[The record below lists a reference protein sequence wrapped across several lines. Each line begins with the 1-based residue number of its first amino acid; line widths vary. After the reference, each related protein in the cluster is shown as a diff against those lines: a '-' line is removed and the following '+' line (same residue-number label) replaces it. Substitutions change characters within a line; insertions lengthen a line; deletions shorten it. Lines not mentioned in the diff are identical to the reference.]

1 MRSLWLKL
9 MSAFL
14 VIVLIGGGI
23 DTYLVSRSTRTQFSQ
38 YIDQNG
44 RVFAQQLAPTI
55 AQYYSQQGNWQGVE
69 SLLNNPWGGSMMND
83 GMGMTLAPGASAG
96 VGEETWGMWQGWD
109 GMGMNGEMGMGD
121 SNPWSMMG
129 IRLLL
134 ADMQGTIIADSA
146 ALDAG
151 KAVSAT
157 DLAAGVPILVG
168 KQQVGTLLPV
178 SAGTD
183 VSGAAG
189 DFVASVNRSTWL
201 AGGIAAVVALMLG
214 SVLFFQIVSPIQKL
228 TSAAQKIA
236 AGDLNQRIPTQSQDE
251 IGTLA
256 TAFNRMA
263 DSLAKHEELR
273 RNMIADV
280 AHELRTPLTVI
291 QGNLE
296 AMLDGVLPT
305 SPQEIATL
313 RDEAA
318 LLTRL
323 VADLRL
329 LSLAESGQLKLERV
343 TTNIAELITHAVEP
357 FHTQA
362 QSSAVELHLELASN
376 LPQIGVDV
384 DRITQV
390 IRNLLSNALRHT
402 PAGGQVTVTCKSD
415 KPYELLITVSDTG
428 EGISPDDLP
437 YVFERFYRSDKSRSR
452 ASGGSGIGLA
462 IVKQLVEAHG
472 GKVWLESHLGQ
483 GSTFGFTLPM
493 K

>member
-1 MRSLWLKL
+1 MIRSLWLKL
-9 MSAFL
+9 MGAFL

-44 RVFAQQLAPTI
+44 RVFAQQLAPTL
-55 AQYYSQQGNWQGVE
+55 AQYYSRQGNWQGVE
-69 SLLNNPWGGSMMND
+69 SLLNNPWGGSMMGD
-83 GMGMTLAPGASAG
+83 GMGMMDEGD
-96 VGEETWGMWQGWD
+96 WGMWQGWD
-109 GMGMNGEMGMGD
+109 GMGTNGGMGMGD
-121 SNPWSMMG
+121 SNPWNMMG

-134 ADMQGTIIADSA
+134 ADTQGTIIADSA
-146 ALDAG
+146 ALDTG
-151 KAVSAT
+151 KTISSA
-157 DLAAGVPILVG
+157 DLTTGVPILVG
-168 KQQVGTLLPV
+168 NQQVGTLLPV
-178 SAGTD
+178 SAGTN

-189 DFVASVNRSTWL
+189 DFVSSVNQSTWL
-201 AGGIAAVVALMLG
+201 AGGIATLVAFVLG
-214 SVLFFQIVSPIQKL
+214 SILFFQIVSPVQKL

-236 AGDLNQRIPTQSQDE
+236 AGDLKQRIPNQSQDE
-251 IGTLA
+251 IGMLA
-256 TAFNRMA
+256 TAFNQMA

-273 RNMIADV
+273 RSMIADV

-313 RDEAA
+313 RDETA

-323 VADLRL
+323 VADLHL

-343 TTNIAELITHAVEP
+343 RTNIAELTTHAVEP
-357 FHTQA
+357 FHLQA
-362 QSSAVELHLELASN
+362 QSSQVELNLEFASN
-376 LPQIGVDV
+376 LPQVEVDT

-402 PAGGQVTVTCKSD
+402 PEGGQVTISCERDTPHQVV
-415 KPYELLITVSDTG
+415 ITVSDTG
-428 EGISPDDLP
+428 EGISPGDLP
-437 YVFERFYRSDKSRSR
+437 YVFDRFYRADKSRSR
-452 ASGGSGIGLA
+452 TSGGSGIGLA

-472 GKVWLESHLGQ
+472 GRVWVESQPPQ
-483 GSTFGFTLPM
+483 GTTFGFTLPS
-493 K
+493 

>member
-1 MRSLWLKL
+1 MMRSLWLKL

-14 VIVLIGGGI
+14 LVVLVGGGI
-23 DTYLVSRSTRTQFSQ
+23 DAFLVSRSTRTQFSQ

-44 RVFAQQLAPTI
+44 RVFAQQLAPTL
-55 AQYYSQQGNWQGVE
+55 AQYYSRQGNWQGVE
-69 SLLNNPWGGSMMND
+69 SLLNNPWGASMMGD
-83 GMGMTLAPGASAG
+83 GMGMMDEGD
-96 VGEETWGMWQGWD
+96 WGMWQDED
-109 GMGMNGEMGMGD
+109 GMGMGGEMGMGGA
-121 SNPWSMMG
+121 SNPWNMMG

-134 ADMQGTIIADSA
+134 ADTQGTIIVDSA

-151 KAVSAT
+151 KTVSSS

-168 KQQVGTLLPV
+168 NQQVGTLLPV
-178 SAGTD
+178 STGTN

-189 DFVASVNRSTWL
+189 EFVSSVNRSTWL
-201 AGGIAAVVALMLG
+201 AGGIAAVVALVIG

-228 TSAAQKIA
+228 TSAAQQIA
-236 AGDLNQRIPTQSQDE
+236 SGDLGQRIPTQSQDE

-256 TAFNRMA
+256 TAFNQMA
-263 DSLAKHEELR
+263 NSLSQHEELR
-273 RNMIADV
+273 RNLIADV
-280 AHELRTPLTVI
+280 THELRTPLTVI

-305 SPQEIATL
+305 SPEEIATL

-343 TTNIAELITHAVEP
+343 KTNVVELITRAVEP
-357 FHTQA
+357 FRLQA
-362 QSSAVELHLELASN
+362 QSSKVELNLELASS
-376 LPQIGVDV
+376 LPSIELDV

-402 PAGGQVTVTCKSD
+402 PAGGQVRVTCKSD
-415 KPYELLITVSDTG
+415 RPHELFITVSDNG

-437 YVFERFYRSDKSRSR
+437 FVFDRFYRADKSRSR

-472 GKVWLESHLGQ
+472 GKVWVESQPGQ
-483 GSTFGFTLPM
+483 GATFGFTLPS
-493 K
+493 

>member
-1 MRSLWLKL
+1 MIRSLWLKL
-9 MSAFL
+9 MGAFL

-44 RVFAQQLAPTI
+44 KVFAQQLAPTL
-55 AQYYSQQGNWQGVE
+55 AQYYSRQGNWQGVE
-69 SLLNNPWGGSMMND
+69 SLLNNPWGGSMMGD
-83 GMGMTLAPGASAG
+83 GMGMMDNGN
-96 VGEETWGMWQGWD
+96 WGMWQD
-109 GMGMNGEMGMGD
+109 EDSMGMGNA
-121 SNPWSMMG
+121 SNLWSMMG

-134 ADMQGTIIADSA
+134 ADAQGMIIADNTA
-146 ALDAG
+146 QDVG
-151 KAVSAT
+151 KTVAST
-157 DLAAGVPILVG
+157 DLAVGVPILVG
-168 KQQVGTLLPV
+168 NQQVGTLLPLN
-178 SAGTD
+178 AG
-183 VSGAAG
+183 SNMPGAAG
-189 DFVASVNRSTWL
+189 DFVSSVNHSTWL
-201 AGGIAAVVALMLG
+201 AGGIAAIVALLLG
-214 SVLFFQIVSPIQKL
+214 SILFFQIVSPIQKL
-228 TSAAQKIA
+228 TTAAQKIA
-236 AGDLNQRIPTQSQDE
+236 SGDLKQRITTQSQDE

-256 TAFNRMA
+256 TTFNQMA

-305 SPQEIATL
+305 SPQEIATI

-343 TTNIAELITHAVEP
+343 RTNIAELTTHAVEP
-357 FHTQA
+357 FHLQA
-362 QSSAVELHLELASN
+362 QSSQVELKLELASN
-376 LPQIGVDV
+376 LPQVEVDT

-402 PAGGQVTVTCKSD
+402 PEGGQVTISCERDTPHQVV
-415 KPYELLITVSDTG
+415 ITVSDTG
-428 EGISPDDLP
+428 EGISPADLP
-437 YVFERFYRSDKSRSR
+437 FVFDRFYRADKSRSR
-452 ASGGSGIGLA
+452 ISGGSGIGLT

-472 GKVWLESHLGQ
+472 GTVWVENQPPRGT
-483 GSTFGFTLPM
+483 TFGFSLPS
-493 K
+493 

>member
-1 MRSLWLKL
+1 MIRSLWLKL
-9 MSAFL
+9 MGAFL

-44 RVFAQQLAPTI
+44 RVFAQQFALTL
-55 AQYYSQQGNWQGVE
+55 AQYYSRQGNWQDVE
-69 SLLNNPWGGSMMND
+69 KLFNNPWGGSMMGD
-83 GMGMTLAPGASAG
+83 GMGM
-96 VGEETWGMWQGWD
+96 GEGNWGMWQGWD
-109 GMGMNGEMGMGD
+109 GMGTNGGMGMGN
-121 SNPWSMMG
+121 SNPWNMMG

-134 ADMQGTIIADSA
+134 ADTQGTIIVDSA
-146 ALDAG
+146 ALDTG
-151 KAVSAT
+151 NIVSSI

-168 KQQVGTLLPV
+168 NQQVGTLLPV
-178 SAGTD
+178 SAGTN

-189 DFVASVNRSTWL
+189 DFVSSVNQSTWL
-201 AGGIAAVVALMLG
+201 AGGIAALVAVVLG
-214 SVLFFQIVSPIQKL
+214 SILFFQIVSPVQKL

-236 AGDLNQRIPTQSQDE
+236 AGDLKQRIPSQSHDE

-256 TAFNRMA
+256 NAFNQMA

-291 QGNLE
+291 QSNLE
-296 AMLDGVLPT
+296 AMLDGVLLT

-329 LSLAESGQLKLERV
+329 LSLAESGQLKLECIE
-343 TTNIAELITHAVEP
+343 TDIIELITHAVEP
-357 FHTQA
+357 FRLQA
-362 QSSAVELHLELASN
+362 QSSKVDLNLELASS
-376 LPQIGVDV
+376 LPPIVLDV
-384 DRITQV
+384 DRITQI

-402 PAGGQVTVTCKSD
+402 STGGQVTVTCKHVTSQQ
-415 KPYELLITVSDTG
+415 LLITVSDTG

-437 YVFERFYRSDKSRSR
+437 YVFDRFYRADKSRSR
-452 ASGGSGIGLA
+452 SSGGSGIGLA

-472 GKVWLESHLGQ
+472 GKVWVESQPGR
-483 GSTFGFTLPM
+483 GTTFGFTLPV
-493 K
+493 KD